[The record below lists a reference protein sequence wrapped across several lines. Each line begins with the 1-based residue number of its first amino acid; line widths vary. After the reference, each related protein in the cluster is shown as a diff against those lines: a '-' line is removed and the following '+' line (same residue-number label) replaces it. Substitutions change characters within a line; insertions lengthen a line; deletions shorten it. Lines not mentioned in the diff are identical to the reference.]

1 MKFRSVW
8 SNKLDIVDSYLK
20 SDQLDTAK
28 EFAQAVLEENKD
40 SDTEMLNEDEIEY
53 LKLVSALKELKENW
67 ISTLDKHIKR
77 KRKNE

>member
-8 SNKLDIVDSYLK
+8 SNKLDIVDSYLQ